1 MFTITDLEH
10 LQTEHPEWQME
21 LVDGSILIMGPSDYV
36 SEEIGAE
43 LIRLLGNWVLKKLLV
58 FLKGTTYFLVSRKDA
73 KKKAKV

>member
-36 SEEIGAE
+36 SE
-43 LIRLLGNWVLKKLLV
+43 
-58 FLKGTTYFLVSRKDA
+58 
-73 KKKAKV
+73 